1 MSNLSYLSE
10 YQTFN
15 NTQELNYNVSQHEKA
30 HQDELNATD
39 RSILRF
45 IARYSVKYSGASHL
59 KVATIA
65 EAIEKSVRTV
75 NYVLKRLEEN
85 RIIKRISRMRRKSGG
100 NGANIIQILPYIA
113 EPVAHRQDSDKAT
126 EPRRQPSISE
136 NEPLCNRYIPNTHTR
151 DGIDGKRALRTAIP
165 TPIYK
170 AIEPFFD
177 AKGMYDTYGILLRAK
192 ASVDTSRSITLEE
205 YAEEYTDE
213 FLNIIR
219 KYKRREVRS
228 LPGLLYV
235 AWQRV
240 TAEISRRRTLAAGR
254 GLASLFAEVMA

>member
-1 MSNLSYLSE
+1 MHYLSD
-10 YQTFN
+10 YQTFKD
-15 NTQELNYNVSQHEKA
+15 TQELNHHVKQHEQA
-30 HQDELNATD
+30 HINELNATD

-65 EAIEKSVRTV
+65 EAVGKSVRTV

-136 NEPLCNRYIPNTHTR
+136 NEPLRKQYKNHYVLDTA
-151 DGIDGKRALRTAIP
+151 RAVKNAIP
-165 TPIYK
+165 APIYDVLS
-170 AIEPFFD
+170 PFYSARELTRLTGVIF
-177 AKGMYDTYGILLRAK
+177 RAK
-192 ASVDTSRSITLEE
+192 TAKVRIEE
-205 YAEEYTDE
+205 YEEAFKTVILDCIRRHKNGAITSLDGYLYTS
-213 FLNIIR
+213 IR
-219 KYKRREVRS
+219 R
-228 LPGLLYV
+228 L
-235 AWQRV
+235 
-240 TAEISRRRTLAAGR
+240 SRR
-254 GLASLFAEVMA
+254 LFLQEVSV